1 MLFNTTRMSNL
12 GHAGPQ
18 PTTETTT
25 TVFMA
30 SSLAL
35 LISVISI
42 VVKRISVMPETG

>member
-1 MLFNTTRMSNL
+1 MLFHTTRMSNL

-30 SSLAL
+30 SSLSVASGI
-35 LISVISI
+35 ISTVA
-42 VVKRISVMPETG
+42 KRIIVMWETG